1 MKKNVLKAV
10 VFAAS
15 LAAATY
21 SVTSQSTG
29 LPVIDGANLSQ
40 NLITAFENVAQT
52 IKQIQ
57 QYKTQLQQY
66 ENMLKN
72 TAIPDQYVWDN
83 ATKTMNDLR
92 AATDTLQYYKAHLG
106 SIANYLEKFRDT
118 SSYRTSPCFSAAGCS
133 RSEWI
138 KLQQSQVL
146 ASEAQKKANDA
157 MLIALDKQQDALIS
171 DSAQLQKLQAAAQGA
186 SGQMQTL
193 GYANQIASQ
202 QANQLLQIRAML
214 VAQQNMMAARQ
225 QALADKEAL
234 QSAASAK
241 LRKSTFEKSPI
252 QVW

>member
-1 MKKNVLKAV
+1 MKKIALKAA
-10 VFAAS
+10 VFATL

-21 SVTSQSTG
+21 PITSQCTG

-40 NLITAFENVAQT
+40 NLITAFENVTQT
-52 IKQIQ
+52 LKQIQ

-72 TAIPDQYVWDN
+72 TAIPSHYIWDN

-92 AATDTLQYYKAHLG
+92 TSIDTLQYYKAKLG
-106 SIANYLEKFRDT
+106 SIANYLAKFSDT
-118 SSYRTSPCFSAAGCS
+118 SSYRNSACFSAAGCS
-133 RSEWI
+133 KVEWV
-138 KLQQSQVL
+138 KLQQSQIL

-157 MLIALDKQQDALIS
+157 MLIAIDKQQDALVS
-171 DSAQLQKLQAAAQGA
+171 DSAQLQMLQTAAQGA
-186 SGQMQTL
+186 SGQMQAL
-193 GYANQIASQ
+193 GYANQLASQ